1 MASLAADAQVEA
13 IDGPNAV
20 GALEGKSMPILT
32 RLPNGKIGF
41 RMMGKFAKSAAP
53 APIVKVTLENGAT
66 VRVGP
71 EQIFFK
77 EGMVETPA
85 SELKAGDPLIPVWH
99 YKEGYAPPD
108 LPNQRPSDGTLLV
121 AAVADDGEGDV
132 FHAPI
137 RETGIFF
144 LTVGPLCKA

>member
-1 MASLAADAQVEA
+1 MASLAGDAQVEA
-13 IDGPNAV
+13 IDGPNVV

-41 RMMGKFAKSAAP
+41 RMMGKFLKGAAP
-53 APIVKVTLENGAT
+53 APILKVTLENGES
-66 VRVGP
+66 VRVGHD
-71 EQIFFK
+71 QIFFK

-85 SELKAGDPLIPVWH
+85 AELKAGDPLIPVWH
-99 YKEGYAPPD
+99 YKAGYTPPD
-108 LPNQRPSDGTLLV
+108 LPDLRPSDATLRVKEV
-121 AAVADDGEGDV
+121 AADGEAEL

>member
-1 MASLAADAQVEA
+1 MASLAGDAQVEA
-13 IDGPNAV
+13 IDGPNVV

-41 RMMGKFAKSAAP
+41 RMMGKFVKSAAP
-53 APIVKVTLENGAT
+53 ASILKVTLENGAT
-66 VRVGP
+66 VRVGA

-85 SELKAGDPLIPVWH
+85 AELKAGDPLIPVWH
-99 YKEGYAPPD
+99 YKPGYQPPD
-108 LPNQRPSDGTLLV
+108 LPDLRPQDGTLRVVEV
-121 AAVADDGEGDV
+121 APDGEGDL

-144 LTVGPLCKA
+144 LTVGPLLKA

>member
-20 GALEGKSMPILT
+20 GALEGKSMPTLT

-53 APIVKVTLENGAT
+53 VPLVKVTLENGAS
-66 VRVGP
+66 VRVGKD
-71 EQIFFK
+71 QIFFK
-77 EGMVETPA
+77 AGMVETPA
-85 SELKAGDPLIPVWH
+85 SELKAGDSLIPVWD
-99 YKEGYAPPD
+99 YPKGYQPHD
-108 LPNQRPSDGTLLV
+108 LPAARQADGTLRV
-121 AAVADDGEGDV
+121 SAVAPDGEGDV

-144 LTVGPLCKA
+144 LTIGPLCKA